1 MRQLTNAHL
10 MAMRSGFAP
19 PCMSLYQPTHRHHP
33 DSRQDPIRYRNL
45 LREMESSLTEKY
57 PTREVRTLLEKC
69 QALESDEQFWN
80 HRTDGLAIL
89 SSPDTFEMFELQ
101 RPVQELLI
109 VADTFYT
116 KPLLRIL
123 QSADRYHILCLT
135 RSDARLYEGNRDAL
149 DPVDLTDIPST
160 ITEAL
165 GEELTEARVTV
176 RSSPAG
182 TTWYQGAGNKA
193 DEVATDRDRFF
204 RIVDRAI
211 LENHSRPSGLPLMLA
226 ALTENHA
233 PFRSVSHNPF
243 LMTDGIQTN
252 PDALE
257 EDQLRALAWQKI
269 EPDYIARLSG
279 LLDRYHAAQ
288 SRRMAFED
296 VEEVARGALAGRVG
310 TLLVEADRQIPGTVD
325 ATGRIEPGELS
336 HPEVGDVLDDLAE
349 AVLRMKGQVVV
360 VPADRM
366 PSRTGVAATYRF

>member
-182 TTWYQGAGNKA
+182 TTWYQGAGDKA

-243 LMTDGIQTN
+243 LMADGIQTN